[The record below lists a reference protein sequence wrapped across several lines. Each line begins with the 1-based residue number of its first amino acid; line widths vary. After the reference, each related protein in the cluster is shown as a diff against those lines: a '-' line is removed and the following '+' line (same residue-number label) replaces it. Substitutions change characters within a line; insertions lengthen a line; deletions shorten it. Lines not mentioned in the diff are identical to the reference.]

1 MTIKYYWELT
11 LGIINM
17 QTTEEG
23 QDEPATCPFLIIIGW
38 VSRKKAKTHTSISS
52 SLRQR
57 QKRHRY
63 EQKQKSGEQTQ
74 ISLHEPLT
82 GFLAGAGAEV

>member
-1 MTIKYYWELT
+1 
-11 LGIINM
+11 LGIAKK
-17 QTTEEG
+17 EG
-23 QDEPATCPFLIIIGW
+23 Q
-38 VSRKKAKTHTSISS
+38 KTHIHLFLFETKT
-52 SLRQR
+52 
-57 QKRHRY
+57 KRHRY